1 MEMESDELAEATML
15 GEGDSN
21 QSQETDVET
30 KVIPLYVPE
39 EAILNVFM
47 VHGSEKSAL
56 ALASFA
62 LGFQKQVRIIYIFC
76 IVPVC
81 KAFFRNAMTS
91 TSTTSTSLTS
101 TKTAF
106 PKLHVLHPKLTM
118 QLS

>member
-62 LGFQKQVRIIYIFC
+62 LGFQKQVRNIFC